1 MDPFC
6 DVVIVS
12 NLRDTGERTGPA
24 DGGNGG
30 HGGGVAFVTDPLLR
44 DLSSLKTGYHGANG
58 ERGMGAYKVGKS
70 GKDIEVKVNAT
81 RDTYTHTHTHTHTH
95 TARFIV

>member
-1 MDPFC
+1 M
-6 DVVIVS
+6 
-12 NLRDTGERTGPA
+12 
-24 DGGNGG
+24 
-30 HGGGVAFVTDPLLR
+30 AFVTDPLLR

-81 RDTYTHTHTHTHTH
+81 RDTHTHTT
-95 TARFIV
+95 RFIV